1 MATSIRI
8 PALRWAQLAVATP
21 LATPLAIPLAISVAV
36 AACAPPPAPAPAPA
50 PVSAAPPLASS
61 PSRADTA
68 SRRPAG
74 SVALMGNDR
83 ANTPAP
89 PLPPIP
95 LVDGRLAIKV
105 VYPSSGQ
112 TLTARD
118 SNFMFGSVGSGRAT
132 LTINGTAVTVQPN
145 GAFMAWLAVPP
156 GEKPRYELVAR
167 RDADSVATL
176 LTVALRPLAT
186 PLPDNGALLVDRGS
200 VAPAGKLMLRSDERV
215 RVALRA
221 PANASVVLRTAA
233 GETLP
238 LRHTSGVSWSTEVAA
253 RDFAQPGTIEVTRG
267 TDKVSVATGA
277 VQQLDTTVPR
287 FVELLANNDAPSDTD
302 KVVNLRP
309 APDGT
314 YKWALFPGT
323 TVELTGIRGEWSRVR
338 LDDQLEAWVET
349 KSTRDRPEMNVPR
362 RTVTT
367 GRVSVNG
374 HWSDVRLSMSDRAPY
389 LVTQTRDAIMLT
401 LYGVTANTDLINFA
415 TTDPMVRD
423 VTWETLATNRVR
435 YTIHLRHPSAGYG
448 VLWDRSAL
456 VLRVRHAPVIDPLR
470 PLAGRTIVV
479 DPGHPPIGSTG
490 PTGLYEGDVTL
501 GVGEKLKAL
510 LEERGATVVMTR
522 TTRAA
527 VALAARPSIARRADG
542 DAFVSIH
549 LNAWPDGVNPTK
561 GANGSGTYFFL
572 DHSEPLARLVQQGL
586 VDRMGLRDQGINYD
600 NLAVARLTWMPAVL
614 CEGAFVIIPEQEA
627 ALRTPEF
634 QQRYAMGIAD
644 GLLRYFRDLR
654 DER

>member
-1 MATSIRI
+1 MRT
-8 PALRWAQLAVATP
+8 
-21 LATPLAIPLAISVAV
+21 
-36 AACAPPPAPAPAPA
+36 AAG
-50 PVSAAPPLASS
+50 S
-61 PSRADTA
+61 SRADSAGRPRPPA
-68 SRRPAG
+68 SGEFPE
-74 SVALMGNDR
+74 NDR
-83 ANTPAP
+83 AADPAP
-89 PLPPIP
+89 PLPPVP
-95 LVDGRLAIKV
+95 LVDGPLAIKV
-105 VYPSSGQ
+105 VYPAAGQ
-112 TLTARD
+112 TLTTRD
-118 SNFMFGSVGSGRAT
+118 SNFVFGAVGSGRAT
-132 LTINGTAVTVQPN
+132 LTINGVGVPVLPN
-145 GAFMAWLAVPP
+145 GSFMAWLAVPP

-167 RDADSVATL
+167 RDADSTAAALSVS
-176 LTVALRPLAT
+176 LRPLAVA
-186 PLPDNGALLVDRGS
+186 LSDNGPLLIDRGS
-200 VAPAGKLMLRSDERV
+200 VAPAGKLMLRGDERV

-221 PANASVVLRTAA
+221 PANAAVLLHTAA

-253 RDFAQPGTIEVTRG
+253 RDVAQPGTLLVTRG
-267 TDKVSVATGA
+267 TDKVSVVTGA
-277 VQQLDTTVPR
+277 VQILDPSLPR
-287 FVELLANNDAPSDTD
+287 YVELLANNDAPSDTD

-323 TVELTGIRGEWSRVR
+323 LVELTGTRGDWSRVR
-338 LDDQLEAWVET
+338 LDEQLEAWVET
-349 KSTRDRPEMNVPR
+349 KSTRDRLEMNAPR

-367 GRVSVNG
+367 GRVAVNG
-374 HWSDVRLSMSDRAPY
+374 HWSDVRLSMNDRPPY

-401 LYGVTANTDLINFA
+401 VYGATANTDLINFA

-423 VTWETLATNRVR
+423 VTWETLATDRVR

-510 LEERGATVVMTR
+510 LEARGATVVMTR

-527 VALAARPSIARRADG
+527 VALATRPSIARRADG

-561 GANGSGTYFFL
+561 AANGTGTYFFL
-572 DHSEPLARLVQQGL
+572 DHSEALARVVQQGL
-586 VDRMGLRDQGINYD
+586 VSRLGLRDQGINYD

-634 QQRYAMGIAD
+634 QQRYALGIAD

-654 DER
+654 DEH